1 MIKLFLQGL
10 LAGIGIFIVSIAV
23 SFLSQLLIPNI
34 TAEYVNPNIF
44 RPWTD
49 PLMSLY
55 YVYPFVLGVILSFV
69 WDKTKKLLDD
79 KNYYMRGLKFG
90 FWYWVAASITGMFIT
105 YSSFQVSLPLVLSW
119 SIGGLLEAIIAGLI
133 LARVNK

>member
-1 MIKLFLQGL
+1 MRLFLQGL
-10 LAGIGIFIVSIAV
+10 LAGIGIFIISIGV
-23 SFLSQLLIPNI
+23 SFFSQLFFPNL
-34 TAEYVNPNIF
+34 TAEYINPNIF

-49 PLMSLY
+49 PIMSLY

-69 WDKTKKLLDD
+69 WDKTKKLMTNNSYW
-79 KNYYMRGLKFG
+79 KRGLRFG
-90 FWYWVAASITGMFIT
+90 LWYWVAASIAGMFIT

-119 SIGGLLEAIIAGLI
+119 SIGGLFEAIAAGII

>member
-1 MIKLFLQGL
+1 MRIILQGL
-10 LAGIGIFIVSIAV
+10 LAGVGIFVISIAV
-23 SFLSQLLIPNI
+23 SFFSQLSMPEI
-34 TAEYVNPNIF
+34 TSEYTNPNLF

-49 PLMSLY
+49 PIMSLF

-69 WDKTKKLLDD
+69 WDKTKKILKD
-79 KNYYMRGLKFG
+79 KEYYKRGLKFG
-90 FWYWVAASITGMFIT
+90 LWYWMAASITGMFVI

-119 SIGGLLEAIIAGLI
+119 SIGGLFEAIAAGII